1 MGKITVTIERGQDH
15 YAAWANEIPG
25 IYAAGETIDAVKN
38 DVQNAIRIYK
48 KNNSNIPEELK
59 GNIDIKWNFDVES
72 FMEYISGTFSK
83 RALSRMTGINE
94 KQLGH
99 YASGLKK
106 PRPATVEKIENALRQ
121 FVNDMSQV
129 HLV

>member
-48 KNNSNIPEELK
+48 KNKSNIPEELK

>member
-1 MGKITVTIERGQDH
+1 MGKLTIIIERGKDQ
-15 YAAWANEIPG
+15 YAAWADTVPG
-25 IYAAGETIDAVKN
+25 IYAAGDTIDEVKN
-38 DVQNAIRIYK
+38 DVLNAIRIYK
-48 KNNSNIPEELK
+48 KNNSNIAEELK
-59 GNIDIKWNFDVES
+59 GDVEIEWTFDIES
-72 FMEYISGTFSK
+72 FMEYISGTFTK
-83 RALSRMTGINE
+83 AALSRMTGINE

-129 HLV
+129 HLM

>member
-25 IYAAGETIDAVKN
+25 IYAAGDTIDEVKS

-48 KNNSNIPEELK
+48 KHNNVVPDELN
-59 GNIDIKWNFDVES
+59 GDIDIEWIFDVES

-83 RALSRMTGINE
+83 AALSRMTGINE

-106 PRPATVEKIENALRQ
+106 PRPNTVEKIESALRR

-129 HLV
+129 HLI